1 MHQYKKYWRKWGMKY
16 DHGHAFLEIVSEK
29 KPKHFLEIGVFTG
42 VTARNTCELLND
54 IHGKD
59 FQYTGLDLFED
70 YVPEHDHEIAPN
82 MIRGNQ
88 QKFSNPLKHIVYNLI
103 LREQLNSLNSVTNF
117 LKKFKNQVELVKG
130 DSKKTLSEIEI
141 EKYDMIFVD
150 GGHSF
155 ETVNFELQLIMSKCK
170 KDCLVLVDDYDHQVA
185 SGVKKAVDQIV
196 SEKKLKLNIFSGRFA
211 QIYF

>member
-1 MHQYKKYWRKWGMKY
+1 MKY

-88 QKFSNPLKHIVYNLI
+88 SAKIFQSIETH
-103 LREQLNSLNSVTNF
+103 SL
-117 LKKFKNQVELVKG
+117 
-130 DSKKTLSEIEI
+130 
-141 EKYDMIFVD
+141 
-150 GGHSF
+150 
-155 ETVNFELQLIMSKCK
+155 
-170 KDCLVLVDDYDHQVA
+170 
-185 SGVKKAVDQIV
+185 
-196 SEKKLKLNIFSGRFA
+196 
-211 QIYF
+211 

>member
-1 MHQYKKYWRKWGMKY
+1 M
-16 DHGHAFLEIVSEK
+16 
-29 KPKHFLEIGVFTG
+29 
-42 VTARNTCELLND
+42 
-54 IHGKD
+54 
-59 FQYTGLDLFED
+59 
-70 YVPEHDHEIAPN
+70 PEHDHEIAPN

-103 LREQLNSLNSVTNF
+103 LREQLNSLNSVTKF

-211 QIYF
+211 QISF

>member
-1 MHQYKKYWRKWGMKY
+1 LKY
-16 DHGHAFLEIVSEK
+16 DHGHAFLKIVSEK

-42 VTARNTCELLND
+42 VTARNICELLND

-103 LREQLNSLNSVTNF
+103 LREQLNSLNSVTKF

-130 DSKKTLSEIEI
+130 DSKKTLPEIEI

-170 KDCLVLVDDYDHQVA
+170 KDCLVLVDDYDLQVA

-211 QIYF
+211 QISF

>member
-1 MHQYKKYWRKWGMKY
+1 MKY
-16 DHGHAFLEIVSEK
+16 DHGHAFLKIVSEK
-29 KPKHFLEIGVFTG
+29 KPKYFLEIGVFTG
-42 VTARNTCELLND
+42 VTARNICELLND

-155 ETVNFELQLIMSKCK
+155 ETVNFELELIMSKCK
-170 KDCLVLVDDYDHQVA
+170 KDCLVLVDDYDLQVA

>member
-1 MHQYKKYWRKWGMKY
+1 MKY
-16 DHGHAFLEIVSEK
+16 DHGHAFLKIVSEK
-29 KPKHFLEIGVFTG
+29 KPKYFLEIGVFTG
-42 VTARNTCELLND
+42 VTARNICELLND

-155 ETVNFELQLIMSKCK
+155 ETVNFELELIMSKCK

>member
-1 MHQYKKYWRKWGMKY
+1 MKY
-16 DHGHAFLEIVSEK
+16 DHGHAFLKIVSEK
-29 KPKHFLEIGVFTG
+29 KPKYFLEIGVFTG
-42 VTARNTCELLND
+42 VTARNICELLND

-70 YVPEHDHEIAPN
+70 YVHEHDHEIAPN

-155 ETVNFELQLIMSKCK
+155 ETVNFELELIMSKCK
-170 KDCLVLVDDYDHQVA
+170 KDCLVLVDDYDLQVA

>member
-1 MHQYKKYWRKWGMKY
+1 MRKYKKYWRKWGMKY
-16 DHGHAFLEIVSEK
+16 DHGHVFLNIISEK
-29 KPKHFLEIGVFTG
+29 KPKNFLEIGVFTG

-54 IHGKD
+54 IYGQD

-70 YVPEHDHEIAPN
+70 YAFELDHEIAPN

-103 LREQLNSLNSVTNF
+103 LKEQLNSLNSVSKF
-117 LKKFKNQVELVKG
+117 LKKFNNQVELIKG
-130 DSKKTLSEIEI
+130 DSKKTLPKIEI

-155 ETVNFELQLIMSKCK
+155 ETVNFELELIMSKCK